1 MAPTT
6 STSAR
11 PPRPIVLSGP
21 SGTGKS
27 TLIQRLRSA
36 HPNTFGFSVSHTT
49 RQPRPGERDGV
60 EYNFVSRE
68 DFEKLR
74 DEGGFIET
82 AQFGGNYYGTSV
94 KAVED
99 VAKGPSGGNAGGEVD
114 DEGQKGLICILDIE
128 MEGVK
133 QVKTKKELDAR
144 ICLLQPP
151 SVEELDRRLRGRG
164 TEKEDAIQKRLQ
176 QAENEMAYAKAER
189 EQRGGNGD
197 DVDFKVVVNDDLD
210 TAYRE
215 LEDWVVDGG
224 KFGRRD

>member
-6 STSAR
+6 NTSAR

-27 TLIQRLRSA
+27 TLLKRLMSA

-99 VAKGPSGGNAGGEVD
+99 VAKGRGGGNAGGDGDNKGE
-114 DEGQKGLICILDIE
+114 GLICVLDIE

-144 ICLLQPP
+144 ICFLQPP
-151 SVEELDRRLRGRG
+151 SVEELDKRLRGRG
-164 TEKEDAIQKRLQ
+164 TEKEDAIQKRLR

-189 EQRGGNGD
+189 EKRGGKED
-197 DVDFKVVVNDDLD
+197 DVDFKVVTNDDLE

-215 LEDWVVDGG
+215 LDDWVVDGG
-224 KFGRRD
+224 RFGRRD